1 MLTDTIRIAGAVI
14 VLQML
19 LVLCLVSV
27 ATTTLCVKRNLP
39 LAVGTAVVA
48 ILTGYL
54 AMQLSPIIHS
64 LVLLAVF

>member
-14 VLQML
+14 VLQLL
-19 LVLCLVSV
+19 LVLCLISV
-27 ATTTLCVKRNLP
+27 ATTALCVKHNLP

-54 AMQLSPIIHS
+54 ALQMSPIIHS